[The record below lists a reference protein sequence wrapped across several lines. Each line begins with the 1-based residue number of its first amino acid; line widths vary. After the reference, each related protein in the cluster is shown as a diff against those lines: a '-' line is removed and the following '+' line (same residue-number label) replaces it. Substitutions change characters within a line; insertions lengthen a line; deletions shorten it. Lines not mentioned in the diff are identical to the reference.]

1 MLKLMLKGFLMGA
14 ADLVPGISG
23 GTVALIT
30 GIYAEFVSTIGSVS
44 IKDLLRLRFK
54 SFYKSLNPSF
64 IFPLGAGILVGILSL
79 SRVMK
84 LLLSEYPL
92 YTWAVFFVLVLT
104 STILFLIKRRWLKVE
119 NMFLLFLGVLAGF
132 LVTKINI
139 AFPQNLFFTFLAG
152 FVGSFAMILPGIS
165 GSFILLI
172 IGYYE
177 VILDALHALKTFDG
191 FMTIAIFGIG
201 FGVGIL
207 AFSRFLKV
215 LLRTREREVL
225 LIFLGLV
232 LGACRVLWPFG
243 QGRAA
248 SIIPDFS
255 NNQHLMI
262 IFLMISLTISII
274 VLNKFISKIDLK

>member
-30 GIYAEFVSTIGSVS
+30 GIYSEFVSTIGSVS
-44 IKDLLRLRFK
+44 IKDLLSFKFRRF
-54 SFYKSLNPSF
+54 YQSLNPTF
-64 IFPLGAGILVGILSL
+64 LFPLAAGIFIGILSL

-84 LLLSEYPL
+84 FILTEYPL
-92 YTWAVFFVLVLT
+92 HTWAVFFVLVLT
-104 STILFLIKRRWLKVE
+104 STMIFLGKRKWLKIENLFL
-119 NMFLLFLGVLAGF
+119 LLLGVLAGF
-132 LVTKINI
+132 IVTKINI
-139 AFPQNLFFTFLAG
+139 TFPQNIFFTFLAG
-152 FVGSFAMILPGIS
+152 FIGSFAMILPGIS

-177 VILDALHALKTFDG
+177 VILEALHALSTFDG
-191 FMTIAIFGIG
+191 FMTIATFGIG
-201 FGVGIL
+201 FGIGIL
-207 AFSRFLKV
+207 AFSRFLKT
-215 LLRTREREVL
+215 LLETREREVL

-243 QGRAA
+243 QGRTA
-248 SIIPDFS
+248 SFIPDFN

-274 VLNKFISKIDLK
+274 VLNKFISKVDFK